1 MALIGSHSVLNKQP
15 GRRLGGNSTAH
26 ASGIGTSTAVRT
38 CWATASDWRRWSL
51 RDQSGGTFA
60 AQNRT
65 YGKVQGYGSNVY
77 AFPDKSGGIAAV
89 NALSGTGTISASGA
103 LGKNAAS
110 DLTGTGT
117 ISATGQTV
125 VSGTAALTGTGTISA
140 NVVAALA
147 ADADLAGTGTWAG
160 TLLAKGNILAALTGT
175 GTLTGTRY
183 ATGALAADIAPLVD
197 LEAAGF
203 STYLLDSELVETGM
217 TVRQAMRLISAA
229 VAGEVSG
236 AETST
241 ITFRSAVADDADRI
255 VATVSGGNRTAIT
268 YDLD

>member
-1 MALIGSHSVLNKQP
+1 MALIGNYTVLAKEA
-15 GRRLGGNSTAH
+15 GRRLAGNSTAH
-26 ASGIGTSTAVRT
+26 GSGIGTSTNAPPSIVKR
-38 CWATASDWRRWSL
+38 SDWRKFAL
-51 RDQSGGTFA
+51 QDQRYPL
-60 AQNRT
+60 NRT
-65 YGKVQGYGSNVY
+65 AGSPYGAYHQGVFELPGTYGGVS
-77 AFPDKSGGIAAV
+77 SV
-89 NALSGTGTISASGA
+89 NLVTGSGTVTGTAAG
-103 LGKNAAS
+103 GKAAEAA
-110 DLTGTGT
+110 LTGTGT
-117 ISATGQTV
+117 ISATGATV